1 MRRLIAIGLILL
13 PLLATAQTERP
24 EWCDPNSRQI
34 IYPDH
39 DYFVGYASGFA
50 RSGESI
56 EKATAR
62 LKTEAQGDAAQQI
75 QIRVQSAS
83 MDAVESAQIRTAQS
97 FDEVI
102 RNNFKRQTE
111 TYTDMEI
118 PNLQTKTWY
127 DSKSREVAVV
137 VFVKRRD
144 FMRFYDR
151 QIESA
156 LGKLETALETVK
168 QQEQQGAQIKGRAT
182 AEEALKICPQVEYAQ
197 RMVALADPEAS
208 MEDLQMPR
216 YTELV
221 KQLAA
226 AINRMRHAT
235 AFFIDCTETAYSL
248 FNKEIRGILSE
259 KGCQFTNNREGA
271 DWVVDIDASVIN
283 TIHNEGMPYFVYVD
297 GTLSV
302 LNGKTGQK
310 VLEGRLSTL
319 EPNHYD
325 GIKGSDF
332 STDRAERI
340 AYRETARIVA
350 NAVLKLVQK

>member
-168 QQEQQGAQIKGRAT
+168 QQEQQAAQIKGRAT

-197 RMVALADPEAS
+197 RMVALADPEVS

-216 YTELV
+216 FSELV
-221 KQLAA
+221 KQLAE
-226 AINRMRHAT
+226 AINRLHHAT
-235 AFFIDCTETAYSL
+235 AFYINCTGTTYKL
-248 FNKEIRGILSE
+248 FDKEIRGLLSA
-259 KGCQFTNNREGA
+259 KGCQFTNDRETA
-271 DWVVDIDASVIN
+271 DWVVDIDAKVIN
-283 TIHNEGMPYFVYVD
+283 TIHKDGPYFVYVD
-297 GTLSV
+297 GTLTV
-302 LNGKTGQK
+302 VNGKTGQ
-310 VLEGRLSTL
+310 VILEGRLSTL
-319 EPNHYD
+319 EDKHYD

-332 STDRAERI
+332 STERAERI

-350 NAVLKLVQK
+350 DAILKLVQE

>member
-1 MRRLIAIGLILL
+1 M

-151 QIESA
+151 QIES
-156 LGKLETALETVK
+156 LLSKMESALENIAN
-168 QQEQQGAQIKGRAT
+168 QEQQGQKMKAVKS
-182 AEEALKICPQVEYAQ
+182 AEEILQLCPDIEYSQ
-197 RMVALADPEAS
+197 RMISLADPETTA
-208 MEDLQMPR
+208 EDLQMDR
-216 YTELV
+216 YTTIV
-221 KQLAA
+221 RNLATVIA
-226 AINRMRHAT
+226 RLKHAT
-235 AFFIDCTETAYSL
+235 AFYIDCQASVGEEKYL
-248 FNKEIRGILSE
+248 LLDKDVRGLLAE
-259 KGCQFTNNREGA
+259 KGCHFTDNISEA
-271 DWVVDIDASVIN
+271 DWIIAIDASIIN
-283 TIHNEGMPYFVYVD
+283 TAHREGMPYFVYVD
-297 GTLSV
+297 GTLLVTNSS
-302 LNGKTGQK
+302 TQQK
-310 VLEGRLSTL
+310 VLESRLSLL
-319 EPNHYD
+319 EEGHPD
-325 GIKGSDF
+325 GIKGGDYN
-332 STDRAERI
+332 ANKAARI
-340 AYRETARIVA
+340 AYRDAARITA
-350 NAVLKLVQK
+350 ESILKFIQN